1 MIPIQLNDRDMMRI
15 LTAAVREIKAEQK
28 REQAATCSE
37 KGNLHEKSNTK
48 KTTEE
53 VSQRSFAGDHCRDD
67 WSHLYDKPLDRICD
81 PDQRETQ
88 HNGCGG

>member
-1 MIPIQLNDRDMMRI
+1 MKLKDIHPAALKEIERAMKND
-15 LTAAVREIKAEQK
+15 LKK

-48 KTTEE
+48 KATEE
-53 VSQRSFAGDHCRDD
+53 VSQRSFAGDRGWDD
-67 WSHLYDKPLDRICD
+67 RSRAPGRALDRIGD

-88 HNGCGG
+88 RDVRGG

>member
-1 MIPIQLNDRDMMRI
+1 MKLKDIHPAALKEIERAMKND
-15 LTAAVREIKAEQK
+15 LKK

-48 KTTEE
+48 KATEE
-53 VSQRSFAGDHCRDD
+53 VNPGSPAGDRGWDD
-67 WSHLYDKPLDRICD
+67 RSRAHGRALDRIGD

-88 HNGCGG
+88 HEGGGG

>member
-1 MIPIQLNDRDMMRI
+1 MENLGEKDMMRI

-37 KGNLHEKSNTK
+37 KGNLHEKNNTK

-53 VSQRSFAGDHCRDD
+53 VSQRSFAGDRDRND
-67 WSHLYDKPLDRICD
+67 RSCAHGRALDR
-81 PDQRETQ
+81 
-88 HNGCGG
+88 

>member
-1 MIPIQLNDRDMMRI
+1 MKIQINERDMMRI

-37 KGNLHEKSNTK
+37 KGYLHEKSNTK

-53 VSQRSFAGDHCRDD
+53 VGSRDFTGDSGWDDRSRTHGRA
-67 WSHLYDKPLDRICD
+67 LDRICD
-81 PDQRETQ
+81 PDQRENQ
-88 HNGCGG
+88 HDGCGG